1 MAQHIHPDYQ
11 SITPALNSL
20 IDHFEEVGTIIQK
33 SRNTIKKI
41 SVGNQ
46 VLNVKSYKIPNVFN
60 KLAYR
65 YIRMSKAKRSFV
77 YAEKLLSLGIKTP
90 LPVAYYEEFSPS
102 GLKKSFYICEQLDDA
117 FTLRQFLES
126 PECSNQQGVMEQFVA
141 FTFDLHHKGVEFLD
155 NTTGN
160 TLIRS
165 VGNGKYEFYLVDIN
179 RMKFHSAPMHF
190 SSRMKNLSL
199 LSNNKKIMQ
208 TISTQYAII
217 YKKSAEEVF
226 KTMLCFS
233 NFYEKRRELKRS
245 MKYVLKFK
253 FLVGNA

>member
-1 MAQHIHPDYQ
+1 MAQHIHQNYQ
-11 SITPALNSL
+11 SITAALDYS
-20 IDHFEEVGTIIQK
+20 IEHFEELGAVIQK

-41 SVGNQ
+41 AIENQ
-46 VLNVKSYKIPNVFN
+46 VLNVKSYKVPNVFN

-77 YAEKLLSLGIKTP
+77 YAEKLLSLGINTP
-90 LPVAYYEEFSPS
+90 APIAYYEEFHLN
-102 GLKKSFYICEQLDDA
+102 GLKKSYYVCEQLDDA

-126 PECSNQQGVMEQFVA
+126 PECSDQQNIMEQFVA

-179 RMKFHSAPMHF
+179 RMRFHSSPMQF

-208 TISTQYAII
+208 AISAQYAVI
-217 YKKSAEEVF
+217 YKKSADKIF
-226 KTMLCFS
+226 RTMLGFS
-233 NFYEKRRELKRS
+233 NSYEKKRELKRS
-245 MKYVLKFK
+245 MKYIIKFK
-253 FLVGNA
+253 FLVGGV